1 MAEVRVIVANIE
13 KIKCEPEDVLGEI
26 LPYYTETF
34 EHERLRRITH
44 FSEIL
49 HLV

>member
-26 LPYYTETF
+26 LIRRSLGSISG
-34 EHERLRRITH
+34 ERMPCRSCCVE
-44 FSEIL
+44 FF
-49 HLV
+49 